1 MLWTSTLWLVASSA
15 PAVAGSLSLQLE
27 NDSFDGASDAYY
39 TQGLQLTYAPD
50 APVNWPKNLLPSS
63 YDNRVI
69 QSQFS
74 VGQAIYTPYEVAR
87 SDLIRDDRPYAGWLY
102 LGGTLKSHYVLPQ
115 NGWLIAERLDVQAGI
130 VGPSSGAEQAQ
141 RTTHQ
146 VLRAYDVYGW
156 DHQLKDEPGFVVS
169 YVRKWAR
176 IHPVSDNGTGVE
188 FSGTLGGSAGNV
200 STQAALGLGVRV
212 GKNLYT
218 SAGVSAL
225 QPATVAPDFGA
236 TSAAGSWFLFSDW
249 QTRFVSR
256 DIFLDGNSSKPSHSV
271 EKEPRVNEWR
281 FGGAFAVGR
290 YQLSVYHAR
299 RSQEFVGQYENA
311 TFSGIGLSV
320 SF

>member
-1 MLWTSTLWLVASSA
+1 MLWTSALWLAASSA

-50 APVNWPKNLLPSS
+50 APVDWPKNFLPSS
-63 YDNRVI
+63 YSDREI
-69 QSQFS
+69 QTQFS
-74 VGQAIYTPYEVAR
+74 IGQAIYTPYEVAR
-87 SDLIRDDRPYAGWLY
+87 SDLILDDRPYAGWLY
-102 LGGTLKSHYVLPQ
+102 LGAAIKSHHVLPQ
-115 NGWLIAERLDVQAGI
+115 SGWLIAERLDVQAGI

-169 YVRKWAR
+169 YARKWAR
-176 IHPVSDNGTGVE
+176 IQAISDNGVGVE
-188 FSGTLGGSAGNV
+188 LSGTLGGSVGNV
-200 STQAALGLGVRV
+200 ATQVALGLGVRL

-218 SAGVSAL
+218 SVGVTAL
-225 QPATVAPDFGA
+225 QPTTVAPDAGT
-236 TSAAGSWFLFSDW
+236 TSAPGSWFLFADW
-249 QTRFVSR
+249 QSRFVNR
-256 DIFLDGNSSKPSHSV
+256 DIFLDGNSSKHSHSV
-271 EKEPRVNEWR
+271 EKEPQVNEWR
-281 FGGAFAVGR
+281 FGGAYAVGR
-290 YQLSVYHAR
+290 YQLSLYHAR

-311 TFSGIGLSV
+311 TFSGIGLTV